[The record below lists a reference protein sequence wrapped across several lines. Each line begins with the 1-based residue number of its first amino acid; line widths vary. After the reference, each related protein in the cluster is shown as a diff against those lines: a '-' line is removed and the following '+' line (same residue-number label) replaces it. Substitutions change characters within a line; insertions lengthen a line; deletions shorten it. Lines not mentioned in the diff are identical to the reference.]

1 MKKRFLSI
9 ILAAVMTVGMLV
21 SAIPAAS
28 SAGGA
33 LPFKDVPANEWYVD
47 SVRFVWDRG
56 IMNGTSPTTFGPEEP
71 MTRGQIVTILS
82 RMSGD
87 NVTGMKKEMNFKDVR
102 GNEYYADPIGWAV
115 KNGIAKGMSAT
126 TFEPDT
132 PVLRQE
138 FAAFF
143 VRYMDYKGIKLPD
156 AGSIKPFPDKAK
168 FPDWA
173 VSDIETLQKTGLVK
187 GDNLGNFN
195 PGSRMTRAEIATVT
209 KRFTETVFPTDPMYA
224 LIDAAVENAHC
235 VIHGQANVQFGTAD
249 SLTEENLCAVIKD
262 YVGLDDRYSVSADS
276 ERFNELRSVYKD
288 AGNDDS
294 VDVKLNFTFTNVESG
309 ESTSAE
315 FNLSIRK
322 DLWGYYT
329 GAVPTGAMS
338 LCWDD
343 FHDEDL
349 TGMADALEKM
359 KEFDDETVYSLPPG
373 KEFDQANVEEFFRNV
388 TGLTD
393 GSKYRFFM
401 VEADGEGI
409 PEGCHCV
416 NVCFKAEYVS
426 EEGYTYTYTVG
437 CETVLRSIPAASP

>member
-1 MKKRFLSI
+1 MKKRLLYRIF
-9 ILAAVMTVGMLV
+9 AALIAVGMIV
-21 SAIPAAS
+21 SSIPAAFAS
-28 SAGGA
+28 DGA
-33 LPFKDVPANEWYVD
+33 LPFKDVPPDRWYVD
-47 SVRFVWDRG
+47 AVRFVWERG
-56 IMNGTSPTTFGPEEP
+56 IMNGTSSDTFGPDKP
-71 MTRGQIVTILS
+71 MTRGQIVTILA
-82 RMSGD
+82 RMSKD
-87 NVTGMKKEMNFKDVR
+87 DVAGMKKDLNFKDVNKN
-102 GNEYYADPIGWAV
+102 GYYADPIGWAV

-126 TFEPDT
+126 TFGPDA

-143 VRYMDYKGIKLPD
+143 VRYMNYKGITLPD
-156 AGSIKPFPDKAK
+156 AGEVKTFPDRNS

-173 VSDIETLQKTGLVK
+173 LDDIEALRKTGLVR

-209 KRFTETVFPTDPMYA
+209 ERFTEAVSPSDPMYA
-224 LIDAAVENAHC
+224 LIDTAVANAHC
-235 VIHGQANVQFGTAD
+235 VIHDQANVQFGTSD
-249 SLTEENLCAVIKD
+249 SLTEDNLCAVIKD
-262 YVGLDDRYSVSADS
+262 YVGLDDRYTVSADS
-276 ERFNELRSVYKD
+276 EQFNALLPSYKD

-294 VDVKLNFTFTNVESG
+294 VDGKIEFTFTNVGSG
-309 ESTSAE
+309 ESTSAV

-322 DLWGYYT
+322 DLWGFYT

-349 TGMADALEKM
+349 TGMSDALEKLA
-359 KEFDDETVYSLPPG
+359 KFDDETVYSLPAG
-373 KEFDQANVEEFFRNV
+373 EEFDPTNVEEFFRNV
-388 TGLTD
+388 TDLKD

-401 VEADGEGI
+401 IEIDGEDV
-409 PEGCHCV
+409 PEDCHYV